1 MKETENEVDV
11 NFQKIQEISLKIFEM
26 AKEKMLAEQINEK
39 IKIDKY
45 KEQLVNLLKDVS
57 FINELEA
64 KRLVSEAML
73 DLDYINEKEV
83 RVLSMRLG
91 QIYRV
96 QEKIK

>member
-1 MKETENEVDV
+1 MKETENELDM
-11 NFQKIQEISLKIFEM
+11 NFQELQKISLEIFEI
-26 AKEKMLAEQINEK
+26 AKEKMLTEK
-39 IKIDKY
+39 VIENIKTDKY
-45 KEQLVNLLKDVS
+45 KDQLVNLLKDVN

-73 DLDYINEKEV
+73 DLDYINKKEV

-91 QIYRV
+91 SIYRI

>member
-1 MKETENEVDV
+1 MKETENEIDV

-26 AKEKMLAEQINEK
+26 AKEKMLEEQINEK